1 MQLSDPVA
9 PHLRSQQIATHLPN
23 CEQVLPVP
31 MRLPAPNLVSGYSGS
46 FPSLY
51 ILPVEEATLPSTGS
65 RARRP

>member
-1 MQLSDPVA
+1 MQLSDPMA
-9 PHLRSQQIATHLPN
+9 PDLRSQQTATQLPD
-23 CEQVLPVP
+23 CDQALPVP